1 MTATCIG
8 NNITLVA
15 SPISS
20 FLTYFWYRDGV
31 LLTANGISGSAGT
44 TYQANIAGTYT
55 VRTRNSQGCL
65 SDASVGRTLQ
75 FFAPGIISQQPQN
88 QNIAY
93 NNNAT
98 FTVSTIG
105 GSGFSYQ
112 WQIKTSG
119 SSNWVNI
126 NAPVGSLTGSGFTT
140 ATLQLN
146 GVSSSMNGSLFR
158 VRVTGTG
165 GCFENLIS
173 DSAILA
179 VTSPSPVAVNLGNN
193 QFCAGSTAIVHI
205 PVTVSNFNQI
215 GLFDLTF
222 THGSSMTF
230 MGLESVDGNLGASIT
245 ATAISN
251 NSVNV
256 SWFGISPLNL
266 TNGSNLFSLKFNVS
280 NTDTVTLSSSS
291 VFNDQFQGLVPFTVN
306 NGGLINAN
314 QPTAVSIASTL
325 GGSVCLG
332 SGQNIALTGTPAGG
346 TFSGTGISGN
356 TFVTTGLS
364 AGFYSIT
371 YTYVNANGCTSTT
384 QTTLVIRPSVV
395 ASVNPITSTICSGQS
410 VTLSANTGAG
420 LSYQWLL
427 NGNPISGANQGSYT
441 ATAGG
446 TYTVEVTSGGC
457 SAISNNAIVFIDVPP
472 SLSVSGNLTICRGTS
487 TTLTLS
493 GADTYL
499 WTPNIGLSAA
509 NIPNPD
515 VNPNVT
521 QTYTIYGFRNGSNC
535 VSTQTVTVTVN
546 NPPVVDAGNNVNLG
560 SSGSVTLTPTFLA
573 NHTYLWSGPS
583 GFASSNINPSVTP
596 AGTSTYYLSVTNNNT
611 GCQSTDSVRVYVPRV
626 TAGPDLTVCAGVPT
640 DLSGRLLEFADPN
653 EVVELSW
660 LALGNPTPLSFLLG
674 TASSVADVTITP
686 SVSGSYILS
695 VGFASTGNFLYD
707 TLQIN
712 VASTPVVTI
721 GGSSTINT
729 APSSTVPISASITGA
744 SNSRTILW
752 SIVGTTAQGAG
763 SLSSTNT
770 LNPVYTAPAVTSV
783 SPIQLVVQVTN
794 PNGCGSTDTIMVIID
809 PALQGKT
816 LSGTL
821 RYDNTAGTPINDARV
836 RLLNAQNQAVT
847 VDVNS
852 QGVYFFP
859 NLPDG
864 TYSVSIDTIRK
875 ASGGITSADV
885 TLINNYR
892 LNRSTSPLALATAS
906 ANLRLRAADVSTS
919 NGLTSTGGIDSITI
933 QDAQAAQRKAGNQS
947 TNNHSFEL
955 ATPARIWAVPANA
968 STVSINGSDVNLDLN
983 AVSYGDVNGS
993 FSPVQRLNSTL
1004 QTSNEGIVT
1013 AEPGVRMNYPIRA
1026 GQPMELASWQMSFQ
1040 VRDGYRIQG
1049 AQMHGDATPVLFN
1062 QIGNKVTILWFA
1074 ESGTP
1079 VTVNNNDNIVSISF
1093 LKEDAGSWKEP
1104 IADPTLTDVEF
1115 NDAYAVSYVQPRIN
1129 LPQLVSTRDLDVRLY
1144 PNPAS
1149 KQDVINLSLV
1159 SSSKGQV
1166 EVQIIDALGRVVG
1179 NENLP
1184 SMPTLSQGQT
1194 IEMSLGTYSPGSYSC
1209 HIRVKAPNGEV
1220 KYRTLPFII
1229 KN

>member
-1 MTATCIG
+1 
-8 NNITLVA
+8 
-15 SPISS
+15 
-20 FLTYFWYRDGV
+20 
-31 LLTANGISGSAGT
+31 
-44 TYQANIAGTYT
+44 
-55 VRTRNSQGCL
+55 
-65 SDASVGRTLQ
+65 
-75 FFAPGIISQQPQN
+75 
-88 QNIAY
+88 
-93 NNNAT
+93 
-98 FTVSTIG
+98 
-105 GSGFSYQ
+105 
-112 WQIKTSG
+112 
-119 SSNWVNI
+119 
-126 NAPVGSLTGSGFTT
+126 
-140 ATLQLN
+140 
-146 GVSSSMNGSLFR
+146 
-158 VRVTGTG
+158 
-165 GCFENLIS
+165 
-173 DSAILA
+173 
-179 VTSPSPVAVNLGNN
+179 
-193 QFCAGSTAIVHI
+193 
-205 PVTVSNFNQI
+205 
-215 GLFDLTF
+215 
-222 THGSSMTF
+222 
-230 MGLESVDGNLGASIT
+230 
-245 ATAISN
+245 
-251 NSVNV
+251 
-256 SWFGISPLNL
+256 
-266 TNGSNLFSLKFNVS
+266 
-280 NTDTVTLSSSS
+280 
-291 VFNDQFQGLVPFTVN
+291 
-306 NGGLINAN
+306 
-314 QPTAVSIASTL
+314 
-325 GGSVCLG
+325 
-332 SGQNIALTGTPAGG
+332 
-346 TFSGTGISGN
+346 
-356 TFVTTGLS
+356 
-364 AGFYSIT
+364 
-371 YTYVNANGCTSTT
+371 
-384 QTTLVIRPSVV
+384 
-395 ASVNPITSTICSGQS
+395 
-410 VTLSANTGAG
+410 
-420 LSYQWLL
+420 
-427 NGNPISGANQGSYT
+427 
-441 ATAGG
+441 
-446 TYTVEVTSGGC
+446 
-457 SAISNNAIVFIDVPP
+457 
-472 SLSVSGNLTICRGTS
+472 
-487 TTLTLS
+487 
-493 GADTYL
+493 
-499 WTPNIGLSAA
+499 
-509 NIPNPD
+509 
-515 VNPNVT
+515 
-521 QTYTIYGFRNGSNC
+521 
-535 VSTQTVTVTVN
+535 
-546 NPPVVDAGNNVNLG
+546 
-560 SSGSVTLTPTFLA
+560 
-573 NHTYLWSGPS
+573 
-583 GFASSNINPSVTP
+583 
-596 AGTSTYYLSVTNNNT
+596 
-611 GCQSTDSVRVYVPRV
+611 
-626 TAGPDLTVCAGVPT
+626 
-640 DLSGRLLEFADPN
+640 
-653 EVVELSW
+653 
-660 LALGNPTPLSFLLG
+660 
-674 TASSVADVTITP
+674 VADVTITP

-763 SLSSTNT
+763 TLSSTNT

-955 ATPARIWAVPANA
+955 ATPARIWAVSANA

-1040 VRDGYRIQG
+1040 VRDGYRVQG

-1166 EVQIIDALGRVVG
+1166 EVQIIDALGRIVG

>member
-1 MTATCIG
+1 
-8 NNITLVA
+8 
-15 SPISS
+15 
-20 FLTYFWYRDGV
+20 
-31 LLTANGISGSAGT
+31 
-44 TYQANIAGTYT
+44 
-55 VRTRNSQGCL
+55 
-65 SDASVGRTLQ
+65 
-75 FFAPGIISQQPQN
+75 
-88 QNIAY
+88 
-93 NNNAT
+93 
-98 FTVSTIG
+98 
-105 GSGFSYQ
+105 
-112 WQIKTSG
+112 
-119 SSNWVNI
+119 
-126 NAPVGSLTGSGFTT
+126 
-140 ATLQLN
+140 
-146 GVSSSMNGSLFR
+146 
-158 VRVTGTG
+158 
-165 GCFENLIS
+165 
-173 DSAILA
+173 
-179 VTSPSPVAVNLGNN
+179 
-193 QFCAGSTAIVHI
+193 
-205 PVTVSNFNQI
+205 
-215 GLFDLTF
+215 
-222 THGSSMTF
+222 
-230 MGLESVDGNLGASIT
+230 
-245 ATAISN
+245 
-251 NSVNV
+251 
-256 SWFGISPLNL
+256 
-266 TNGSNLFSLKFNVS
+266 
-280 NTDTVTLSSSS
+280 
-291 VFNDQFQGLVPFTVN
+291 
-306 NGGLINAN
+306 
-314 QPTAVSIASTL
+314 
-325 GGSVCLG
+325 
-332 SGQNIALTGTPAGG
+332 
-346 TFSGTGISGN
+346 
-356 TFVTTGLS
+356 
-364 AGFYSIT
+364 
-371 YTYVNANGCTSTT
+371 
-384 QTTLVIRPSVV
+384 
-395 ASVNPITSTICSGQS
+395 
-410 VTLSANTGAG
+410 
-420 LSYQWLL
+420 
-427 NGNPISGANQGSYT
+427 
-441 ATAGG
+441 
-446 TYTVEVTSGGC
+446 
-457 SAISNNAIVFIDVPP
+457 
-472 SLSVSGNLTICRGTS
+472 
-487 TTLTLS
+487 
-493 GADTYL
+493 
-499 WTPNIGLSAA
+499 
-509 NIPNPD
+509 
-515 VNPNVT
+515 
-521 QTYTIYGFRNGSNC
+521 
-535 VSTQTVTVTVN
+535 
-546 NPPVVDAGNNVNLG
+546 
-560 SSGSVTLTPTFLA
+560 
-573 NHTYLWSGPS
+573 
-583 GFASSNINPSVTP
+583 
-596 AGTSTYYLSVTNNNT
+596 
-611 GCQSTDSVRVYVPRV
+611 
-626 TAGPDLTVCAGVPT
+626 
-640 DLSGRLLEFADPN
+640 
-653 EVVELSW
+653 
-660 LALGNPTPLSFLLG
+660 
-674 TASSVADVTITP
+674 
-686 SVSGSYILS
+686 
-695 VGFASTGNFLYD
+695 
-707 TLQIN
+707 
-712 VASTPVVTI
+712 
-721 GGSSTINT
+721 
-729 APSSTVPISASITGA
+729 
-744 SNSRTILW
+744 
-752 SIVGTTAQGAG
+752 
-763 SLSSTNT
+763 
-770 LNPVYTAPAVTSV
+770 
-783 SPIQLVVQVTN
+783 
-794 PNGCGSTDTIMVIID
+794 MVIID

-1104 IADPTLTDVEF
+1104 IADPTLTEVEF
-1115 NDAYAVSYVQPRIN
+1115 NDSYAVSYVQPRIN